1 MSDYLQRDHV
11 VRTGVLRYTSNKADR
26 LGEERGRE
34 RWTLVRHADG
44 RRSLVAHAEIDDQ
57 PSVLRFV
64 QLNLLP
70 DWTPS
75 DAAVR
80 ITVGDEFRGSGWFR
94 FAKDVAE
101 CETWTATE
109 GRVSQRMHT
118 PGGVGFF
125 GGHAI
130 QNDGWA
136 TQLVDRSRPGE
147 LQAVSVLL
155 SSPDHRGAT
164 GPLLARV
171 EANMVFDGEEEIEI
185 AAGTFSAWHFRFV
198 TVTGM
203 DGEHPDYDVWTSTDG
218 DFIFLKGQV
227 GGYMQTAYEL
237 VELGEQF

>member
-1 MSDYLQRDHV
+1 MKDYLQRDHV

-44 RRSLVAHAEIDDQ
+44 RRSLLSHAEIDDQ

-64 QLNLLP
+64 QVNLLP

-94 FAKDVAE
+94 FGKDFAE

-109 GRVSQRMHT
+109 GRVSQRMDV
-118 PGGVGFF
+118 PEGVGFF

-136 TQLVDRSRPGE
+136 TQLIDRSRPGE
-147 LQAVSVLL
+147 LQSVSVLL

-171 EANMVFDGEEEIEI
+171 NANVVFDGEEKIEI
-185 AAGTFSAWHFRFV
+185 AAGSFQAWHFRFV
-198 TVTGM
+198 AVSGM

-227 GGYMQTAYEL
+227 AGYMQTAYEL
-237 VELGEQF
+237 VELRDEF